1 MTWWIAFTIA
11 IAGWYFT
18 ANLNAKNSAR
28 TLINQEIKELRSK
41 LHDLIVS
48 CSNDECKLPL
58 KPMGE
63 DFIKMQAYIVSVQE
77 LDKLYKSYRETYF
90 KHIRVFSVPYSKLKL
105 FLEHES
111 FSNIKDFVR
120 SWLAPQSHLVSSNHY
135 ANFDIDDHA
144 STIRQ
149 TLTDD
154 EDDLTKANRFAML
167 NLQYRKLCLAYQFVS

>member
-18 ANLNAKNSAR
+18 ARLNAKNSAR

-48 CSNDECKLPL
+48 CSSDDCELPL

-63 DFIKMQAYIVSVQE
+63 DFVKMQTYIVSVQE
-77 LDKLYKSYRETYF
+77 LDKLYESYRVSYF
-90 KHIRVFSVPYSKLKL
+90 MHIRAFSVPSSKLKL
-105 FLEHES
+105 LLEHES
-111 FSNIKDFVR
+111 FRGIKEFVR
-120 SWLAPQSHLVSSNHY
+120 SWLVPQSHAASSNHY

-154 EDDLTKANRFAML
+154 EGDLTEEHRLAML
-167 NLQYRKLCLAYQFVS
+167 NLQYKKLCLAYQFVS